1 VQDDPYQ
8 IPKFDLNR
16 TDLDF
21 MEELKGVHSEFQ
33 DCFSR
38 QEPRDNFYQYM
49 AGQMS
54 PLERKSIEP
63 IAIAVESAKV
73 RTVQFFVSDV
83 VWNDGLISLV
93 AWIQEKN
100 HRAYLS
106 HRKKKPRLNI
116 ECDNFLKLLI
126 MYLPTFQ
133 LYLPGRCI
141 ITNSLMNRQN
151 LFRGPLPEVVV

>member
-1 VQDDPYQ
+1 MLAECRVQDDPYQ

-21 MEELKGVHSEFQ
+21 MEELKGFHSEFQ

-73 RTVQFFVSDV
+73 RAVQFFVSDV
-83 VWNDGLISLV
+83 VWDNDKIMSKYRRMVSEDMADPEGVLIFDESGFDI
-93 AWIQEKN
+93 WQ
-100 HRAYLS
+100 
-106 HRKKKPRLNI
+106 
-116 ECDNFLKLLI
+116 
-126 MYLPTFQ
+126 
-133 LYLPGRCI
+133 
-141 ITNSLMNRQN
+141 
-151 LFRGPLPEVVV
+151 